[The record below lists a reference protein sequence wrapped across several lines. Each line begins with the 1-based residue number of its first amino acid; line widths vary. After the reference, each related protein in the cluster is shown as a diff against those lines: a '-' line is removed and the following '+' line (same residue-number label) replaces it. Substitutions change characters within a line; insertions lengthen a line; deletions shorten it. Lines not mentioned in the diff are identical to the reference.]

1 MMKIKISKLVFFAI
15 LLSGL
20 ALLIIPTV
28 YCTDTNSQDLQNELE
43 DSVYEQLGNID
54 LTEFD
59 EIIGNLDST
68 AQEIF
73 NSTSFWDKV
82 TNLLNGDFGGDFSTF
97 IGAFFDCFF
106 GELVNFIPLLCIIIA
121 VTMLCSLI
129 GNIRS
134 DTGSGSIG
142 KIIDFVCYGVV
153 IVLITASVFS
163 ILNSVSNT
171 VNSLKTQMDILF
183 PILLTLLASVG
194 GAVSVGVF
202 QPTLAIL
209 SNLTVSIFTMFLI
222 PLFIFSFVF
231 IVVGHITDSVKLNKF
246 NSLFYSIF
254 KWVAGICFSIFMGAI
269 VIQGIVAG
277 SFDSVSIRATKFALK
292 SYIPIL
298 GGYLS
303 DGFNVVM
310 ASSILIKN
318 AVGMAGVILAFGTI
332 LYPIV
337 QIAVFSLGL
346 KLTASILEP
355 MTKSRVPDFLMAVS
369 KLLNMLLVII
379 AGVGFMYI
387 VSVGLLL
394 CTANVG

>member
-1 MMKIKISKLVFFAI
+1 MIKVKISKLVFFAI

-134 DTGSGSIG
+134 DTGSGSMG

-153 IVLITASVFS
+153 IVLITAAIVFVLDFALN
-163 ILNSVSNT
+163 ILEYS
-171 VNSLKTQMDILF
+171 
-183 PILLTLLASVG
+183 
-194 GAVSVGVF
+194 
-202 QPTLAIL
+202 L
-209 SNLTVSIFTMFLI
+209 SNNI
-222 PLFIFSFVF
+222 PTPNQQKPFI
-231 IVVGHITDSVKLNKF
+231 
-246 NSLFYSIF
+246 
-254 KWVAGICFSIFMGAI
+254 AP
-269 VIQGIVAG
+269 IVAG
-277 SFDSVSIRATKFALK
+277 
-292 SYIPIL
+292 
-298 GGYLS
+298 
-303 DGFNVVM
+303 
-310 ASSILIKN
+310 
-318 AVGMAGVILAFGTI
+318 
-332 LYPIV
+332 
-337 QIAVFSLGL
+337 
-346 KLTASILEP
+346 E
-355 MTKSRVPDFLMAVS
+355 
-369 KLLNMLLVII
+369 
-379 AGVGFMYI
+379 
-387 VSVGLLL
+387 
-394 CTANVG
+394 